1 MAGSRAVPSDVQS
14 PLQSKEI
21 QTVLLKEVVC
31 ARKAAGKEESIA
43 FALFVKRNG
52 GRKELT

>member
-43 FALFVKRNG
+43 FALFIKRNG